1 MTVSGKQLNCQGLQT
16 SIWGR
21 VLEDFSD
28 CSSYAENGNRSHLR
42 QVCLKS
48 SGPGYSTRCMAPG
61 AQADIRCRTEFWSQ
75 EKRKQ
80 ETFHATQH
88 FPLCQHSSRAS
99 CGTPSFVL
107 VHFIQISGHV
117 SSRSLQCSMS

>member
-1 MTVSGKQLNCQGLQT
+1 MLKMATGATLDRYAS
-16 SIWGR
+16 R
-21 VLEDFSD
+21 VQDPGTPPD
-28 CSSYAENGNRSHLR
+28 VWHL
-42 QVCLKS
+42 
-48 SGPGYSTRCMAPG
+48 A

-80 ETFHATQH
+80 EAFHATQH